1 MWCNGAQGVSDWCNS
16 LSSFQADARE
26 KGSIPFLGYICKS
39 KQERSES
46 YRLAIH
52 EWFLERVRKYWNV
65 YVIDELSF
73 FLVLREERI
82 TFQILQLKSTR
93 NYLVRVV

>member
-1 MWCNGAQGVSDWCNS
+1 M
-16 LSSFQADARE
+16 
-26 KGSIPFLGYICKS
+26 
-39 KQERSES
+39 
-46 YRLAIH
+46 
-52 EWFLERVRKYWNV
+52 ERVRKYWNV